1 MKMVDENNAGW
12 VTPEAVAEV
21 MLGLVEKEEWVGGTI
36 VEIGARVRKVEPF
49 NDPGPAGGG
58 NAVEN
63 SEEVEADMWAS
74 LEKQLGEK

>member
-1 MKMVDENNAGW
+1 MVNESKAGW

-21 MLGLVEKEEWVGGTI
+21 MLGLVEKEEWVGGSI
-36 VEIGARVRKVEPF
+36 VEVGATVRMVETF

-58 NAVEN
+58 NAVES

-74 LEKQLGEK
+74 LEKQLGAK